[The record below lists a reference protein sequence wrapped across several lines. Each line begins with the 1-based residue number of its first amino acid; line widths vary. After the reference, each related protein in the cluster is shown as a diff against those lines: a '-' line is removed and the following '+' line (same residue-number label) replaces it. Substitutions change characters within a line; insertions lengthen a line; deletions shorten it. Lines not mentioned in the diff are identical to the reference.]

1 MEGAFKKIHV
11 NFSSSILSV
20 RKTGVTEN
28 NHKINSLALS
38 WPCLRLNHAMHAITS
53 TEVFC
58 VTAAVSYAFH
68 ANHGCFSSACVLLC
82 INFSYIGNGWT
93 QYCTE
98 GCSIPRYPSYRL
110 ISFHYPSYIAEEII
124 FGFVERLLRTKYLVR
139 KIYQLNNNEVYRQ
152 VPISVLTSSG
162 EWSRSSTFGRK

>member
-58 VTAAVSYAFH
+58 VTAAV
-68 ANHGCFSSACVLLC
+68 N
-82 INFSYIGNGWT
+82 IGNGWT